1 MKLYYD
7 KKLKNPTYYVQI
19 GIRNGKKV
27 TTKNIYKFGKHSEL
41 LKEHKD
47 PLSFVK
53 EEIKKMNDDKENKKI
68 ELIINAAEQL
78 EGSENI
84 ISKNTSKN
92 IGYLLFQSIYKD
104 LGLNSFFNDLNK
116 SYKATYNFNDVNRF
130 LTYSRI
136 IDACS
141 KYRFCNNKEHYYEE
155 PEIEYQHIE
164 RFLDVLYEN
173 YDSYLEKMYEGSNSV
188 IKRNTSICYYDCT
201 NFYSEIEEA
210 DDDYVD
216 EVTGELIK
224 GLRRY
229 GHSKQHQPSPLVQMG
244 LFMDKDGIPL
254 TMSIT
259 PGNQNET
266 LTAIPLEKK
275 LLHQLKDKR
284 LIYCAD
290 AGLGSLDIRLYNNFP
305 NRGFIVT
312 QSIKKMSDKL
322 KKAVFNDYDYKL
334 LSNDKSITIES
345 LKNMDKTIKENLNL
359 YNDKAY
365 KVLDVDTLI
374 DIGLEKEKIFK
385 NGKKKKVKDKATF
398 KQRVIIT
405 FSRKMMEF
413 QRAIRNGQIERA
425 KNLVESDSVTY
436 LRKGP
441 NDITRFIKKKSDI
454 KDEFEIDQSVIDEEE
469 KYDGYYAIA
478 TNLKDDAKDIIQVNS
493 YRYKIEDCFRI
504 MKTNFHSRPIYHR
517 TREHII
523 AHFLIC
529 YTSLLIYRLLE
540 VKLDRNKTH
549 FTTTQI
555 IDTIK
560 NLNVIE
566 LNDLILKPI
575 YTNSKLLEALEDI
588 FKLDISKKY
597 LIKNEIDKK
606 VKKLLK

>member
-7 KKLKNPTYYVQI
+7 KKLKDPTYYVQI

-454 KDEFEIDQSVIDEEE
+454 KDEFEID
-469 KYDGYYAIA
+469 
-478 TNLKDDAKDIIQVNS
+478 
-493 YRYKIEDCFRI
+493 
-504 MKTNFHSRPIYHR
+504 
-517 TREHII
+517 
-523 AHFLIC
+523 
-529 YTSLLIYRLLE
+529 
-540 VKLDRNKTH
+540 
-549 FTTTQI
+549 
-555 IDTIK
+555 
-560 NLNVIE
+560 
-566 LNDLILKPI
+566 
-575 YTNSKLLEALEDI
+575 
-588 FKLDISKKY
+588 
-597 LIKNEIDKK
+597 
-606 VKKLLK
+606 